1 VAPAWQLNL
10 AQTALAATLA
20 LVPTQGPQIDLSEI
34 LAPPPT
40 ADYSPVQESAT
51 LDGPFDAKRYAG
63 WLAASAAGGSLLA
76 SEFEDAGFKRGF
88 ARSWVAISP
97 NKPQEGFSRR
107 NYLIETVEEYS
118 NDVGAQW
125 RFNGVVNFTKGTDG
139 GLVREI
145 DTASIAGSYGAVA
158 DLSYYYFVM
167 FARGNDVYIV
177 RMESSVDDMTRAI
190 VSQAQKQFFLAPPF
204 TIPPAQWTTAQ
215 TASIPTASTS
225 IPISTAIFVL
235 LMTAALTGLVF
246 VLVRGRRRSG

>member
-1 VAPAWQLNL
+1 MAPDGQLNL

-20 LVPTQGPQIDLSEI
+20 LVPTQGQQIDLSEV

-40 ADYSPVQESAT
+40 ADYSPVKESTT
-51 LDGPFDAKRYAG
+51 LDGAFDSQRYAG
-63 WLAASAAGGSLLA
+63 WLAATASGGSLLA
-76 SEFEDAGFKRGF
+76 SEFDSAGFKRGY
-88 ARSWVAISP
+88 ARSWVATSP

-118 NDVGAQW
+118 NDVAAQW
-125 RFNGVVNFTKGTDG
+125 RFNGVVNFTRGADG

-145 DTASIAGSYGAVA
+145 DTTSVAGSYGAVA
-158 DLSYYYFVM
+158 DESYYYFVM

-177 RMESSVDDMTRAI
+177 RMESSVDDMTTAI

-215 TASIPTASTS
+215 PGSTPTASAFLPVS
-225 IPISTAIFVL
+225 AAIIAL
-235 LMTAALTGLVF
+235 GITAAVTGLVI
-246 VLVRGRRRSG
+246 VLVRLRRKPS